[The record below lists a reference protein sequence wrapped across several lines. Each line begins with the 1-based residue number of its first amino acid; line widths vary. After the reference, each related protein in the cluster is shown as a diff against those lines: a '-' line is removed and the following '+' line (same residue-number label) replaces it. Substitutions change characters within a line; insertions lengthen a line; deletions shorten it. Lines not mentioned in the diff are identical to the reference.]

1 MYTHVPVP
9 VYLYRLL
16 YVLSGLL
23 LILGILLVLPG
34 AGRTVAAMLPSS
46 LEAGLKEAPILA
58 LFAGALGALFVARTL
73 QLLVDIRDKLY
84 RIKNE
89 RSDFDGYF
97 M

>member
-1 MYTHVPVP
+1 M
-9 VYLYRLL
+9 YLYRLL

-46 LEAGLKEAPILA
+46 LEAELGKPPILA
-58 LFAGALGALFVARTL
+58 LFAGAFGALFVARTL
-73 QLLVDIRDKLY
+73 QLLVNIRDKLY
-84 RIKNE
+84 RIENE
-89 RSDFDGYF
+89 LSDFDGYP